1 MASIFDVAKCILDI
15 KGTVS
20 SYELQKL
27 CYYCQAWS
35 LALGEGQMFPE
46 VFEAWPHGPVCR
58 TLFAAHRGEFHV
70 KKSDIAKG
78 NIDNIPPKMMDVI
91 LSVLD
96 VYSGLNGDDLEKL
109 THTEDPWI
117 IARHGLPETARCS
130 ETISE
135 NIMQDF
141 YRKSDK
147 YDAVDNALLLHRA
160 KRRAETNARTF
171 SFEEVFNMSGLTE
184 DDLLNAEDVEIES

>member
-1 MASIFDVAKCILDI
+1 MLTISPYGGNLSLNREEGCVMASIFDVAKCILDI

-35 LALGEGQMFPE
+35 LALGEGAMFSE
-46 VFEAWPHGPVCR
+46 KFEAWPHGPVCR
-58 TLFAAHRGEFHV
+58 ALFAAHKGEFHV
-70 KKSDIAKG
+70 KNSDIAKG
-78 NIDNIPPKMMDVI
+78 NIDNIPPKMKDVI

-96 VYSGLNGDDLEKL
+96 IYSGLSGKDLEHL

-117 IARHGLPETARCS
+117 NARHGLPEAAYCS

-135 NIMQDF
+135 DIMRDY
-141 YRKSDK
+141 YRNSDNCK
-147 YDAVDNALLLHRA
+147 HHIGCIVPCVFFAGRQ
-160 KRRAETNARTF
+160 KRT
-171 SFEEVFNMSGLTE
+171 
-184 DDLLNAEDVEIES
+184 